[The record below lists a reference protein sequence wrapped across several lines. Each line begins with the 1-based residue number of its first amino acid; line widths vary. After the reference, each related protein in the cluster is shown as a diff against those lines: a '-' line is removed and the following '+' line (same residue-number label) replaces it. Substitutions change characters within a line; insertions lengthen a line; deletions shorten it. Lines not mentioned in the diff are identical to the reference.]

1 MSSLKGL
8 IICYNLK
15 QPSTHK
21 REETMLV
28 TNANYNSNCTALR
41 SINDFNSDEEVAK
54 ALRENLRARRGRL
67 TRRRNHQQP
76 NIGAKDAG
84 FPGCLDSEKSITQTV
99 EKELRRLKALK
110 SFEVLDNDTDVSS
123 SSSSSCDSGSS
134 RRGSVSHPVSPADHS
149 YSSRDSSPVAA
160 PSRDLSSTLSTMDT
174 LVDMARRMFRVSKA
188 VITLTDLGREKI
200 LAARG
205 MGDLQELKRHLPL
218 NAFTGLCLVEGA
230 EDALAVIKDTS
241 QDPRF
246 ASMLPVKDAGFYAG
260 VPLLTPEG
268 ERIGVMCILN
278 DQPRPQGLSE
288 GEQQDLRHLAGL
300 AMHALVERRTRLQL
314 EQKLQQATR
323 VVSATCNDLLTPL
336 SAIELAMSL
345 LSDDQDFQGKL
356 SGDQQESVKIATNCV
371 GVLGKLCRG
380 MRDQH
385 SANCT
390 RQVNAVKGLTGPRGV
405 TVRQVSTSDLGLT
418 TESFRIM
425 YGSGET
431 NSDDKDGS
439 SEASKQALPATA
451 LIKTSNDP
459 MAPPTTST
467 IVVQDMVKSIHLAMD
482 AIPKTVP
489 TSIALHASVPSHI
502 VADER
507 KILSCAL
514 GLLQRCVSIAVS
526 GSIQLSI
533 KPQYCRCG
541 KAMLEFQCQI
551 RPEGSDS
558 NAACGH
564 KCCSATPGYAFGL
577 EKGETPSRPLL
588 CCHNQ
593 KTSSKRLRIC
603 SEINLH
609 SVAMQMNDLGGDAGI
624 DRSDEAGP
632 ESVRFWFRVPLEE
645 PKSLF
650 EITATASSIKHA
662 VLSTPPT
669 RRLSGISNPLGSE
682 TANTGDQVDG
692 ELALFMESQPRKR
705 RALIIED
712 SLVIRKVIAN
722 ALAKIGIET
731 ETAVNGME
739 GLHQLQGSH
748 YDVVLCDFLMP
759 VMDGLDCVQQYR
771 DWEKENRPFFRQ
783 YIIGMSAHAS
793 DKDVERGIAAGM
805 DSYKPKP
812 LTYRGL
818 QDIVSACEKNQ
829 QKLISDGLAVVNNSE
844 TTPKV
849 SEVVASTLYD
859 RSHTKMC
866 LIASRDEVSCSLATK
881 VAVAKDWKCLIVR
894 DGEDALQALQKR
906 NWDACF
912 LDEKLALLSGRKCAS
927 EFRKWEQVHRVN
939 LQMNL
944 FILPSPNDGSKD
956 DGAPVAIPPGA
967 NGVLQKP
974 LQQKE
979 FEEILEKAEQDQSL
993 HIVMR

>member
-1 MSSLKGL
+1 MSSLKDL
-8 IICYNLK
+8 ICYNLK
-15 QPSTHK
+15 QPSTNK
-21 REETMLV
+21 RKERMLV
-28 TNANYNSNCTALR
+28 TNANYNSNCTVLR
-41 SINDFNSDEEVAK
+41 SINDFASDEDVAN
-54 ALRENLRARRGRL
+54 ALRENLRASRGRL
-67 TRRRNHQQP
+67 ARRRDQQHS
-76 NIGAKDAG
+76 NNAAKDVD
-84 FPGCLDSEKSITQTV
+84 FPGCLNTEKSITQTV

-110 SFEVLDNDTDVSS
+110 SFEVLDGDTDT

-134 RRGSVSHPVSPADHS
+134 RRGSISPPASPADSS
-149 YSSRDSSPVAA
+149 YDSRGSSPVAA
-160 PSRDLSSTLSTMDT
+160 PNRDLSSTLSTMDT

-218 NAFTGLCLVEGA
+218 NAFAGLCFVEGT
-230 EDALAVIKDTS
+230 ENALTVIKDTS

-246 ASMLPVKDAGFYAG
+246 ATMLPVKNARFYAG
-260 VPLLTPEG
+260 VPLITPEG
-268 ERIGVMCILN
+268 ERIGVMCIL
-278 DQPRPQGLSE
+278 DDHPRPQGLPE

-300 AMHALVERRTRLQL
+300 AMHALVERRARLQL

-336 SAIELAMSL
+336 SAIELAMAL

-356 SGDQQESVKIATNCV
+356 SGDQQESLKIATNCV
-371 GVLGKLCRG
+371 GVLGNLCRG
-380 MRDQH
+380 MRDEH

-390 RQVNAVKGLTGPRGV
+390 RQVNAVKGITDPRGA
-405 TVRQVSTSDLGLT
+405 TVRQVSNSDFGLT

-425 YGSGET
+425 YGTGEAM
-431 NSDDKDGS
+431 SDNKDDL
-439 SEASKQALPATA
+439 SEQSKEALPTTTI
-451 LIKTSNDP
+451 IKTSNGTKA
-459 MAPPTTST
+459 MAPIVTST
-467 IVVQDMVKSIHLAMD
+467 VVVQDMVKSIHLAMD

-489 TSIALHASVPSHI
+489 ISIALHASVPSHI
-502 VADER
+502 VTADR

-514 GLLQRCVSIAVS
+514 SLLQRCVSIAVS

-533 KPQYCRCG
+533 KPQYCLCG
-541 KAMLEFQCQI
+541 KAMLDFQCQI

-558 NAACGH
+558 NVECGH
-564 KCCSATPGYAFGL
+564 KCCSTTPGYAFGL
-577 EKGETPSRPLL
+577 EKSETTSCSLL

-593 KTSSKRLRIC
+593 KKTSKISRVF

-609 SVAMQMNDLGGDAGI
+609 SVAMQMHDLGGDAGI
-624 DRSDEAGP
+624 DGSNKDGP
-632 ESVRFWFRVPLEE
+632 ESLRFWFRVPLEE

-650 EITATASSIKHA
+650 EIPATTLSMKHA
-662 VLSTPPT
+662 DFDAPT
-669 RRLSGISNPLGSE
+669 DRRVSDTSNPVKGE
-682 TANTGDQVDG
+682 TAKTGDQTDG
-692 ELALFMESQPRKR
+692 EIALFMESQPRKR

-712 SLVIRKVIAN
+712 SVVIRKVIAN

-731 ETAVNGME
+731 EIAVNGME
-739 GLHQLQGSH
+739 GLHQLQSSH
-748 YDVVLCDFLMP
+748 YEVVLCDFLMP

-771 DWEKENRPFFRQ
+771 DWEKENRPFFHQ

-812 LTYRGL
+812 LTYKGL

-829 QKLISDGLAVVNNSE
+829 QKLVSDKMAVMNNSKTTNNVDEAVV
-844 TTPKV
+844 
-849 SEVVASTLYD
+849 STLYD
-859 RSHTKMC
+859 RSHTRMC
-866 LIASRDEVSCSLATK
+866 LIASKDEVSCSLATK
-881 VAVAKDWKCLIVR
+881 VAVAKGWKCLIVH

-912 LDEKLALLSGRKCAS
+912 LDEKLALLSGRRCAS
-927 EFRKWEQVHRVN
+927 EFREWEQVHRVN

-944 FILPSPNDGSKD
+944 FILPAPKNGSNDDS
-956 DGAPVAIPPGA
+956 APIAVPPGA

-979 FEEILEKAEQDQSL
+979 FEETLEKAEKDQSL
-993 HIVMR
+993 HIIMR